1 MMDSQQ
7 LSLLSS
13 LKEELKPEDYIQ
25 PHYKEAYR
33 LAIDSLVNDGRESYQ
48 EFLKS
53 ERIGSFL
60 SEDEIHFITTNAS
73 QPLPSNH
80 TEEIDGPGPDAT
92 ASKSSTGT
100 YWPVDSDIA
109 TPDLELGWPEVM
121 PDRLQTNIN
130 LFFHPPRLNRPTIK
144 EVIRKHI
151 QDARQVIAIVMDIFT
166 DVDIFKEVVD
176 ASTRGIPVY
185 VLLDEFHLQ
194 SFLLMVEN
202 QDIQIPK
209 LRNMRVRIVKG
220 QDYLCRSGAT
230 FHGAME
236 QRFLLVDC
244 QTVVY
249 GSYSFMWSY
258 EKINLSMVQVI
269 TGQLVE
275 SYDEEFRT
283 LFARSFVPAVLTPPE
298 TVLLERNGRHAR
310 AKYASESRQAFER
323 KDQLRHTLD
332 TVYRKA
338 CERQTGM
345 TSHMGE
351 MEERLYDKEPFEHRP
366 MINHGESVQNR
377 IHQFQSA
384 ETVNFLKRHSYAG
397 ERQEVPYVPHNTRYG
412 ASNWNVAGDGGNHCA
427 PGRSHFTNALEDHSQ
442 GAQIIRG
449 RNFRQSYHG
458 NDKQVRSMQR
468 NMPTL
473 KNTAKSFLRT
483 YRIESYLN
491 NTDDHTGESC
501 DYLDQYEAQEN
512 KTSSLIPSRLRSSL
526 VFKSTIPEKPETN
539 SHSNNSSSSIRQVD
553 PSAKPN
559 NAPYYSSMQLQWNPA
574 TSMENR
580 MRQDEYI
587 MKRRSLQILDDPRN
601 NIGYGPGRDP
611 YQSVYACLGR
621 AKEGLVTKAPELL
634 QDNWHKRHSVADSKT
649 NSDYRVNKESSSHMY
664 GRAFGRSQPDG
675 GGITLG
681 PQNGGYSSNLN
692 KDQRSISHYDVK
704 NVVDTKSPP
713 VSNWQEPPY
722 RTVSAAA
729 LDMNSKEPPYRTV
742 SAAALDMNSKE
753 PPYRTVSAAALDMN
767 SKEPTYKST
776 STALGSPHF
785 LKKSTKQ
792 IRSLLKI
799 PEKKEGSPKGG
810 SPKRGGSSDTI
821 VTDEEGQIP
830 ERERK
835 VASQS
840 SMLQMDKNHCADD
853 IGLSSTPRFSTEELH
868 QNLPDRTTSMGT
880 QGQHTSIDKTQER
893 ARLASGNWRSDRGGD
908 SRLYSRFEPFCSL
921 EKERPHFSQ
930 SATGPAPI
938 HSPERTKSMYSAK
951 SSPTNEQHNHTGQQ
965 THSHHEN
972 KLGKFIQRV
981 GHFIHKNK

>member
-7 LSLLSS
+7 FSLLSS

-33 LAIDSLVNDGRESYQ
+33 LAIDSLVNEGRESYQ
-48 EFLKS
+48 EFLKA

-60 SEDEIHFITTNAS
+60 SEDELHFITTNAS

-80 TEEIDGPGPDAT
+80 TKEINGPAPDT
-92 ASKSSTGT
+92 PASKSSTGT
-100 YWPVDSDIA
+100 YWPVHSDIA
-109 TPDLELGWPEVM
+109 TPDLELGWPEVTH
-121 PDRLQTNIN
+121 DRLQTNID
-130 LFFHPPRLNRPTIK
+130 LLFHPPRLNSPTIK
-144 EVIRKHI
+144 EVIRKQI

-209 LRNMRVRIVKG
+209 LRNMKVRTVKG
-220 QDYLCRSGAT
+220 HDYLCRSGAT

-236 QRFLLVDC
+236 QKFLLVDC

-283 LFARSFVPAVLTPPE
+283 LFARSFVLAVLIPPE
-298 TVLLERNGRHAR
+298 TVLLERNGRHAQ

-345 TSHMGE
+345 TSPIRE

-366 MINHGESVQNR
+366 MINHGKSVQNR
-377 IHQFQSA
+377 VHQFQSA

-397 ERQEVPYVPHNTRYG
+397 ERQEVLYVPHNTRYG
-412 ASNWNVAGDGGNHCA
+412 ASNWKVAGDGGNHCA
-427 PGRSHFTNALEDHSQ
+427 PGRSHFSNAMEDHSQ
-442 GAQIIRG
+442 GAQIYRG
-449 RNFRQSYHG
+449 RNIRQSFHG

-473 KNTAKSFLRT
+473 KHTAKSFLHT

-491 NTDDHTGESC
+491 NTDDPIGESC
-501 DYLDQYEAQEN
+501 DYLDQYEAPEI
-512 KTSSLIPSRLRSSL
+512 KTSSLIPYRLKSSL

-539 SHSNNSSSSIRQVD
+539 SHSSSSSIRQVN

-611 YQSVYACLGR
+611 HQSVYASLGR
-621 AKEGLVTKAPELL
+621 AKEGLVIKTPELL
-634 QDNWHKRHSVADSKT
+634 QDNWHKRYSVADSKS
-649 NSDYRVNKESSSHMY
+649 NGDYRVNKELSSHMY
-664 GRAFGRSQPDG
+664 GGAFVRSQPDV
-675 GGITLG
+675 GGIRVGT
-681 PQNGGYSSNLN
+681 QNGGYSSNLN
-692 KDQRSISHYDVK
+692 KDQRSVSHYDVK
-704 NVVDTKSPP
+704 NDVDTKSPP
-713 VSNWQEPPY
+713 VSIWQEPPSRTVSAAALDMNSKETPS

-729 LDMNSKEPPYRTV
+729 LDMNSKEPP
-742 SAAALDMNSKE
+742 S
-753 PPYRTVSAAALDMN
+753 RTVSAAALDMN

-776 STALGSPHF
+776 STALGSPRF
-785 LKKSTKQ
+785 LKKSSKQ
-792 IRSLLKI
+792 IRSLLNI
-799 PEKKEGSPKGG
+799 PKKKEGSPKGG
-810 SPKRGGSSDTI
+810 FPKGGGSSDTI
-821 VTDEEGQIP
+821 VTEEEGQRP
-830 ERERK
+830 DRERK
-835 VASQS
+835 VAPQS
-840 SMLQMDKNHCADD
+840 STVHPTKSPTRLQMDKNHCADD

-868 QNLPDRTTSMGT
+868 QNLPARTTSTGT
-880 QGQHTSIDKTQER
+880 QGQHTSIDKRHER
-893 ARLASGNWRSDRGGD
+893 ASLASGNWRSDRGGD

-921 EKERPHFSQ
+921 EKEPPHSSQ
-930 SATGPAPI
+930 YVTGPA
-938 HSPERTKSMYSAK
+938 K
-951 SSPTNEQHNHTGQQ
+951 SSSTNEQHNHSGQQ
-965 THSHHEN
+965 IHSHHEN